1 MGIFSKKAPNVQI
14 QVNGE
19 GILTL
24 FKDSDTY
31 EKHNSTKVK
40 DIGSHPAGNI
50 VGLSHQDYISLPARA
65 RISFVFDGTH
75 KAEGFLSLKKL

>member
-1 MGIFSKKAPNVQI
+1 MGIYSKVSPNVQI

-19 GILTL
+19 AVLTL
-24 FKDSDTY
+24 FKDTDMI

-40 DIGSHPAGNI
+40 DIGSHPAGNVI
-50 VGLSHQDYISLPARA
+50 GLTHQDYISLPARA
-65 RISFVFDGTH
+65 RISFVFDGSH